1 MLYVDA
7 FCSAGGWTTGLKAAG
22 HTHVVGIEIDP
33 KAAATYE
40 ANHGKN
46 SVIVKSV
53 TDINST
59 DLLPYL
65 KGRKLDL
72 LVASPPCTSFSLA
85 GNYNERN
92 DALDLL
98 YVEVVRIAR
107 LYEPKMVLI
116 ENVVQFATKKI
127 AGTDR
132 TAADDMVARLR
143 RAGYGTVEMRVL
155 KSEDYEVP
163 QIRRRLIII
172 ARRSGPVAFPEPVT
186 GYDPSLKRFLQPAS
200 SVTNPFYWLTP
211 QKVKYYEERQKR
223 MPSFVRFIDPSQP
236 ARTVRSSYYKSRG
249 SEALLRQGSR
259 VRMLTEVELKRI
271 QTFPESYKFVGAHG
285 TVCKQI
291 GIAVPVKLAYH
302 IGKAIKKL
310 AVTH

>member
-1 MLYVDA
+1 MRFVDI
-7 FCSAGGWTTGLKAAG
+7 FSSAGGWTTGLKAAG
-22 HTHVVGIEIDP
+22 LTHVVGVEIDP
-33 KAAATYE
+33 KAAATYQ

-46 SVIVKSV
+46 SVLVKSV
-53 TDINST
+53 TDITST
-59 DLLPYL
+59 DFLPYL
-65 KGRKLDL
+65 KGHKLDM
-72 LVASPPCTSFSLA
+72 LVCSPPCTSFSLA
-85 GNYNERN
+85 GNPTERN

-98 YVEVVRIAR
+98 YREIPRIAR
-107 LYEPKMVLI
+107 LYQPEIILV
-116 ENVVQFATKKI
+116 ENVVPFASKKV
-127 AGTDR
+127 AGTDQ
-132 TAADDMVARLR
+132 TAADDLVARLR

-155 KSEDYEVP
+155 KAEEFEVP

-186 GYDPSLKRFLQPAS
+186 GYNPSLKRFLQPAS
-200 SVTNPFYWLTP
+200 SVTDPFYWLTP

-249 SEALLRQGSR
+249 SEALLRQDGR

-271 QTFPESYKFVGAHG
+271 QTFPETYKFIGAHG

-291 GIAVPVKLAYH
+291 GNAVPVKLAYH

-310 AVTH
+310 AD